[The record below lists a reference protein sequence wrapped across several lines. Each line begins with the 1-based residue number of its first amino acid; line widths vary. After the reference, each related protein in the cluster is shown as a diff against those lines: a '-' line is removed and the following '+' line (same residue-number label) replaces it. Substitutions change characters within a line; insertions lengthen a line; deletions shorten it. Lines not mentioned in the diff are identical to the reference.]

1 MTNER
6 TTITVRM
13 DTDLHDWLMD
23 HRDSTKRSLSDA
35 IREVIDFWINCQND
49 DNLTGSY
56 TYNKP
61 RHIPW
66 SSRDQKLGEDYIKSN
81 SGYQI
86 TYDKMLMSAEYHDAF
101 ESDKWRML
109 IPAFKIKPDWLIQ
122 IIPPFTGAVVR
133 FGIFKEGFKDHQFIS
148 VYLDCYELLGYVEGN
163 CPYWEVYPVNG
174 DTWRCAMDD
183 IDGLMEG
190 IEKGL
195 QQIEEENNKE
205 ENNDRQSNDT

>member
-1 MTNER
+1 VTNER

-35 IREVIDFWINCQND
+35 IREVIDYWINCQND

-56 TYNKP
+56 IDEGKTMEE
-61 RHIPW
+61 I
-66 SSRDQKLGEDYIKSN
+66 RDEVNGIHN
-81 SGYQI
+81 R
-86 TYDKMLMSAEYHDAF
+86 MLMSVKYNDAF
-101 ESDKWRML
+101 ESDKWRKL

-122 IIPPFTGAVVR
+122 IIPPFTGAIIR
-133 FGIFKEGFKDHQFIS
+133 FRIQKEGFTDHQFIS
-148 VYLDCYELLGYVEGN
+148 VYLDCYELLGYYGGGS
-163 CPYWEVYPVNG
+163 PYWKAYPVDD

-183 IDGLMEG
+183 IDCLMEG

-205 ENNDRQSNDT
+205 EDNDRQSNDT

>member
-35 IREVIDFWINCQND
+35 IREVIDFWISCQND

-56 TYNKP
+56 IDKGKTMEE
-61 RHIPW
+61 I
-66 SSRDQKLGEDYIKSN
+66 RDEVNGIHN
-81 SGYQI
+81 R
-86 TYDKMLMSAEYHDAF
+86 MLMSVKYHDMF
-101 ESDKWRML
+101 ESDKWRIL
-109 IPAFKIKPDWLIQ
+109 IPTFKIKPDWLIQ

-133 FGIFKEGFKDHQFIS
+133 FGISKENFKDRQFIS
-148 VYLDCYELLGYVEGN
+148 VYLDCYELLGFCGEGN
-163 CPYWEVYPVNG
+163 PYWEVYPVNG

>member
-23 HRDSTKRSLSDA
+23 HRDAQRKSVSDV
-35 IREVIDFWINCQND
+35 IREVINFWENCQNG
-49 DNLTGSY
+49 DNLTRSY
-56 TYNKP
+56 LDEGKTMK
-61 RHIPW
+61 
-66 SSRDQKLGEDYIKSN
+66 EIKDEVN
-81 SGYQI
+81 GI
-86 TYDKMLMSAEYHDAF
+86 HNRMLMSAKYHDLF
-101 ESDKWRML
+101 ESNKWQGL

-122 IIPPFTGAVVR
+122 IIPPFTGAIIR
-133 FGIFKEGFKDHQFIS
+133 FRISRENFRNRQFIS
-148 VYLDCYELLGYVEGN
+148 VYLDGYELLGYSGGN
-163 CPYWEVYPVNG
+163 PYWEVYPVDG

-205 ENNDRQSNDT
+205 ENNGGQSSDT